1 MTEEPFNADAVKWDL
16 ELYQEK
22 GRSETNNIKSVD
34 VVDDYTVRVNL
45 SEWQNSTLEQIG
57 FFIFYMSPNAVETN
71 GED

>member
-1 MTEEPFNADAVKWDL
+1 MTEEPFNADAVKWNL

-45 SEWQNSTLEQIG
+45 SVWQNSTLEQIG